1 MDAKKIKKIADHY
14 SFSGLTNAQKTK
26 NGENILVV
34 KSKRNDLAHGIKSFE
49 EVGRDKTI
57 EELLKIKEE
66 VVEYLRQIL
75 ENIRDYLDNEEYLES
90 PTVNP

>member
-1 MDAKKIKKIADHY
+1 MIKEIAEKY
-14 SFSGLTNAQKTK
+14 GFSYQTDFAKTK
-26 NGENILVV
+26 NGQNLVV
-34 KSKRNDLAHGIKSFE
+34 IKRNRNDLAHGIKSFE

-57 EELLKIKEE
+57 EELLEIKEE

-75 ENIRDYLDNEEYLES
+75 ENIRHYLDNEEYLKL